1 MKLYIY
7 LMLIICNMKLYQ
19 NIRHYVYGFY
29 FTLEGL
35 VVGVEFALLLLVIK
49 FKIFFTLLE
58 MSLSGISNLC

>member
-1 MKLYIY
+1 
-7 LMLIICNMKLYQ
+7 MKLYQ